1 MHNSFLCQTFSL
13 KKPAIVKEQWQV
25 FHCQSSKMDTVNYKK
40 AGFLSSRFLAAE
52 IIGHINAAT
61 SHLDCSVP
69 EARDK
74 GALHEG

>member
-1 MHNSFLCQTFSL
+1 
-13 KKPAIVKEQWQV
+13 
-25 FHCQSSKMDTVNYKK
+25 MDTVNYKK